1 MAEQDLYAI
10 PDPMIGQQIG
20 RYVIRRKLAEGGMGA
35 VYVANHE
42 RLENVT
48 KVVKILLPVYAKHPI
63 LRDRFER
70 EALAV
75 SRLRHKHIVTID
87 DYGQLPD
94 GQLFLMM
101 PFLQG
106 RSLEA
111 YLRERGKLTEH
122 FALHVLVQVC
132 SALQYMHDAGVVHRD
147 IKPANIFLV
156 EDEDNPYRV
165 YLIDLGIAKSLT
177 EGEGVTLTGAVM
189 GTPAYMA
196 VEQYE
201 DAGAVTPL
209 ADLYAVAIVAWE
221 MVTTRLPWGMHSTHV
236 LYNKQKAERPPRPI
250 EMSAEWYAILS
261 SALSVHPDDRPQS
274 MRALAVALASAVPA
288 LPPHVPSGAEIL
300 AKLAKTFVQHAPP
313 SAETVRNASNQER
326 LAPIVWPHRETRPPA
341 SPESHPPLPSPL
353 AARMPGGG
361 PQTRTQAP
369 PTTLSA
375 SNGIATAGPASNT
388 SRLPVIAIMVAL
400 SIGGLVTYIF
410 VHRDGP
416 RAARPVEASAF
427 GAPRDSSADD
437 SDPADASAPDAPDAP
452 RDAPAAPAGM
462 IIDANA
468 LPPRNTRPLDG
479 GRGSADKKTM
489 PAPKAVIPQRG
500 TLTRST
506 RPRSGSDGDSADTF
520 NRNAA
525 GGDE

>member
-1 MAEQDLYAI
+1 MADQDLYAI

-35 VYVANHE
+35 VYVASHE

-48 KVVKILLPVYAKHPI
+48 KVVKILLPVYARHPI

-177 EGEGVTLTGAVM
+177 DGEGVTLTGAVM

-236 LYNKQKAERPPRPI
+236 LYNKQKGERPPRPI

-341 SPESHPPLPSPL
+341 HVEMHPSLPSFPT
-353 AARMPGGG
+353 ASMRADARP
-361 PQTRTQAP
+361 TRTQSPA
-369 PTTLSA
+369 TTLSA
-375 SNGIATAGPASNT
+375 SNGIATVTPPSTT
-388 SRLPVIAIMVAL
+388 SRWPLIALAVSL
-400 SIGGLVTYIF
+400 SVGGIVTYMF
-410 VHRDGP
+410 VHWDGSREARTSDAP
-416 RAARPVEASAF
+416 ALGAAH
-427 GAPRDSSADD
+427 DSSWDAAV
-437 SDPADASAPDAPDAP
+437 PADATAPDAFDE
-452 RDAPAAPAGM
+452 PAALTTVVDAG
-462 IIDANA
+462 A
-468 LPPRNTRPLDG
+468 LAPRNTRPLDD
-479 GRGSADKKTM
+479 GRGSADNKTM
-489 PAPKAVIPQRG
+489 PTQKAASPHRG
-500 TLTRST
+500 TVTPSKH
-506 RPRSGSDGDSADTF
+506 PRSGSADAF
-520 NRNAA
+520 NPNAA